1 MKEKISLIAIAANAI
16 LAGGKIIIGFIS
28 NSAAI
33 LAEGTHSLMDVF
45 SSAIGYAGIIISKKP
60 QDERHP
66 YGHYKFEVLSGL
78 LITLILFITGI
89 WIIYEA
95 YRGFSQPGKIIVDH
109 LALGVMVISAAVN
122 EIMARLKIHFGKKE
136 NSISL
141 ISDGIHSRVD
151 VFASLAVL
159 AGLLLARYWIYA
171 DAALALLIGIYIVKE
186 SFSLGKEAA
195 DSLLDVSA
203 GPEIEKEIKSIAK
216 SQNID
221 IVSLKTQKKGSVATA
236 NLEITLPKNLKVEEA
251 EKISDALRE
260 ALMAEIDNLRYV
272 SIQISSHEV
281 ESGYYKPEFGKG
293 FGWRKKGKFKNKIQG
308 AEGKGPGGDCVCPQC
323 GYKIRHE
330 HGVPCS
336 KLKCPN
342 CKINLQRK

>member
-1 MKEKISLIAIAANAI
+1 MKEKISLISIAANAI
-16 LAGGKIIIGFIS
+16 LAGGKIVIGFIS

-45 SSAIGYAGIIISKKP
+45 SSAIGYVGIIISKKP
-60 QDERHP
+60 QDEGHP

-95 YRGFSQPGKIIVDH
+95 YRGFSQPGKIIVDY
-109 LALGVMVISAAVN
+109 LALGVMVISAVIN

-141 ISDGIHSRVD
+141 LSDGMHSRVD

-171 DAALALLIGIYIVKE
+171 DAALALLIGLYIVKE

-203 GPEIEKEIKSIAK
+203 GPEIEKKIKSIAK
-216 SQNID
+216 SQNIE
-221 IVSLKTQKKGSVATA
+221 IGSLKTQKKGSVATA
-236 NLEITLPKNLKVEEA
+236 NLEITLPKNFKVEEA
-251 EKISDALRE
+251 EKISDTLRE

-293 FGWRKKGKFKNKIQG
+293 FGWRKRGKFKSKIQG
-308 AEGKGPGGDCVCPQC
+308 AAGKGPGGDCICPEC

>member
-1 MKEKISLIAIAANAI
+1 MKEKIALISIAANAVLSGVKITAGI
-16 LAGGKIIIGFIS
+16 LS
-28 NSAAI
+28 NSSAI
-33 LAEGTHSLMDVF
+33 VAEGIHSFVDIF
-45 SSAIGYAGIIISKKP
+45 SSAIGYLGIKISQKPVDKK
-60 QDERHP
+60 HP
-66 YGHYKFEVLSGL
+66 YGYYKFEVLAGAA
-78 LITLILFITGI
+78 ITLLLFATGI
-89 WIIYEA
+89 GIIWESLQKIMA
-95 YRGFSQPGKIIVDH
+95 PGKIEIGY
-109 LALGVMVISAAVN
+109 LAFAVMIFSAVTN
-122 EIMARLKIHFGKKE
+122 EAMARLKIHFGKKE

-171 DAALALLIGIYIVKE
+171 DAALALFIGLYIVKE
-186 SFSLGKEAA
+186 SFLLGKEAA

-203 GPEIEKEIKSIAK
+203 GSEIEKKIKSIAK
-216 SQNID
+216 SQNIA
-221 IVSLKTQKKGSVATA
+221 IGSLKTQKKGSVITA

-251 EKISDALRE
+251 EMVSDTLRE
-260 ALMAEIDNLRYV
+260 AFMAEIDNLRYV

-293 FGWRKKGKFKNKIQG
+293 FGWRKRGKFKSKIQG
-308 AEGKGPGGDCVCPQC
+308 ASGKGPGGDCVCPEC
-323 GYKIRHE
+323 GYKMQHE